1 MSPKSLKLC
10 LLLPYVLD
18 SGAGTAA
25 SVCLLITF
33 VSPAE
38 TAEPIEMPI
47 GGWTRVG
54 PRNHVLHGV
63 EITPTGRGNFGVV
76 RPTEKALGVSVLVH
90 ASKGI
95 IQFSITARQ
104 AMRRFVKIL
113 RTLVVIIIIII
124 IIDAELV
131 ANVVVNIKRGK
142 VAGLDGITSEH
153 LLFSHALLP
162 CILAKLFNLMISIGY
177 VPLSFGQSYTVPL
190 LKE

>member
-1 MSPKSLKLC
+1 M
-10 LLLPYVLD
+10 LLPYVLD

-124 IIDAELV
+124 IIIIDAELV

-153 LLFSHALLP
+153 LLFSYALLP
-162 CILAKLFNLMISIGY
+162 CIFS
-177 VPLSFGQSYTVPL
+177 
-190 LKE
+190 